1 MTDRDFLIERNILKI
16 GNQLLNIRSED
27 LKEFDLTST
36 QSETLLF
43 FDKHS
48 GAMIYDLKDHMKIS
62 HQAARNIVERM
73 KEKDLLYVEIS
84 DTDARAKKVYLSEKG
99 KKICGKLKKR
109 GTDVGSSL
117 LRALQEEEKQELARL
132 LEKIIKIL

>member
-16 GNQLLNIRSED
+16 GNLLLNVRSED
-27 LKEFDLTST
+27 LKIFDLTPT

-73 KEKDLLYVEIS
+73 KQKDLLYVEVA

-99 KKICGKLKKR
+99 KRTCRKLQKK
-109 GTDVGSSL
+109 GTDVGSNL
-117 LRALQEEEKQELARL
+117 LRALREDEKQELALL
-132 LEKIIKIL
+132 LEKIIKSL